1 MRKQT
6 PMTGLTSDKESN
18 EYALL
23 RGPSRYY
30 VHTNIQS
37 MQSWLGLS
45 LTERIHLVIMT
56 IAAIFVRLYQIG
68 IQDIPS
74 SRESQYALMINNYF
88 TGEFF
93 IDYNPPLAG
102 LFYTALARF
111 FGYDAN
117 SLDQFSIGVP
127 YKLFPYC
134 QLRIVSAFLGAISIT
149 FAYKTLRSTGVSH
162 SISLFGSFLMMI
174 ENSMITE
181 ERRISDDGV
190 FIFFISLFL
199 SNQKIAEVKE
209 KFTVG
214 WFIHLFIASLSLGL
228 VLSTHW
234 TGVFIFTYAFVS
246 VVIESWA
253 LVEDINVSF
262 KYVWANLIVK
272 SLSYF
277 TVSLTIYLAVFKAHF
292 DLLSKK
298 GPDYNKLSPRFQ
310 HSLENNHLEDI
321 FSNVNFNAG
330 VMFRHYKSGKYL
342 HSHEDYYRSSNHQQ
356 VTLMDNF
363 DELNNLFKVIRVDDE
378 SEAIP
383 ASSILAPWRVRLKH
397 ESTNSS
403 LVIDKDH
410 KPPLSEQE
418 YNFQVT
424 TDHNFGTSDDHT
436 NRYSFL
442 LKMAID
448 HCKGDDARYAL
459 RALDSV
465 FQIYNEEA
473 GCYLLGTPLVL
484 HEGFA
489 EGQDEVICI
498 QEPSYEAS
506 LWYIDWND
514 HPEYAPNKKRVA
526 FDPITFWQKLIEIHL
541 YILNKLYL
549 GNGYTD
555 ETVSSVGDLVL
566 LKTGF
571 VHWVDT
577 VSHSVIY
584 LLGNFI
590 IYYMIV
596 SSVGIYGLFK
606 AYQLLTF
613 NPFQASAS
621 LDSSNYKYDHK
632 TLDYVILYF
641 LLLIPLSFIKIDL
654 YLFNYLPALF
664 VGILIVA
671 QLFQWGHEK
680 APKLTFFFMAFFSI
694 LSFLAYVK
702 FSPLIYGL
710 QWTHEK
716 CLKMMVSPDWDRVL
730 CGAYQSSE

>member
-1 MRKQT
+1 
-6 PMTGLTSDKESN
+6 MTDNKVDKELN
-18 EYALL
+18 EYTLL
-23 RGPSRYY
+23 KGPTHYY
-30 VHTNIQS
+30 VHTDFRL

-56 IAAIFVRLYQIG
+56 IAAISVRLYQIG
-68 IQDIPS
+68 IPDIPS
-74 SRESQYALMINNYF
+74 SVEFQFASMINNYM

-93 IDYNPPLAG
+93 IDYNPPLTG
-102 LFYTALARF
+102 LFFTALARF
-111 FGYDAN
+111 FGYNAD
-117 SLDQFSIGVP
+117 SLDQLSIGVP
-127 YKLFPYC
+127 LTLFPYC

-162 SISLFGSFLMMI
+162 FISLFGSFLMI
-174 ENSMITE
+174 VENSMITE
-181 ERRISDDGV
+181 ERMISADGIY
-190 FIFFISLFL
+190 IFFISLFL
-199 SNQKIAEVKE
+199 SNQKISEVKDR
-209 KFTVG
+209 FTIS

-228 VLSTHW
+228 ALSTHW
-234 TGVFIFTYAFVS
+234 TGVFIFSYAFIS
-246 VVIESWA
+246 LIIESWN

-262 KYVWANLIVK
+262 KYVWANVIVK
-272 SLSYF
+272 SVSYL
-277 TVSLTIYLAVFKAHF
+277 TVSLTIYLALFKVHF

-298 GPDYNKLSPRFQ
+298 GPDYNKLSPAFQ
-310 HSLENNHLEDI
+310 HSLENNHLENM

-356 VTLMDNF
+356 VTLMDNY
-363 DELNNLFKVIRVDDE
+363 DELNNIFKVIRVDDE
-378 SEAIP
+378 SEELS

-403 LVIDKDH
+403 LVIDQDH

-424 TDHNFGTSDDHT
+424 TDHNFGSSDDNT
-436 NRYSFL
+436 NKYSFL

-448 HCKGDDARYAL
+448 HCKADDARYAL

-489 EGQDEVICI
+489 EGQNEVICI

-514 HPEYAPNKKRVA
+514 HPEYAPNKKQVA
-526 FDPITFWQKLIEIHL
+526 FDPITFWQKLMEIHL
-541 YILNKLYL
+541 YIFKELYM
-549 GNGYTD
+549 GNGYID
-555 ETVSSVGDLVL
+555 ETISSVSDLVL

-571 VHWVDT
+571 IHWVDP
-577 VSHSVIY
+577 VNHSVIY

-590 IYYMIV
+590 VYYMIV
-596 SSVGIYGLFK
+596 GSIGIYGIFK
-606 AYQLLTF
+606 TCQLLTF

-641 LLLIPLSFIKIDL
+641 LLLIPLSFVKIDL
-654 YLFNYLPALF
+654 YLFDYLPALF
-664 VGILIVA
+664 VGILVVA
-671 QLFQWGHEK
+671 QLFQWGYEK
-680 APKLTFFFMAFFSI
+680 ATMITFVFMAFFSS
-694 LSFLAYVK
+694 LSILAYVK

-716 CLKMMVSPDWDRVL
+716 CMKMMVSPDWDRVL
-730 CGAYQSSE
+730 CGAYPSSE